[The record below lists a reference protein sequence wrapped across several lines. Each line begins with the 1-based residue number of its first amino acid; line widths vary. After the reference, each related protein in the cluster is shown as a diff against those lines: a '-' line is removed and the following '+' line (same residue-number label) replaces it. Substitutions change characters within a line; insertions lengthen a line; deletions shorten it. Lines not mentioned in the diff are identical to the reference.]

1 MLAAVYTQ
9 AYSSWCCHLTTAIL
23 GCPQVTLS
31 DNVPPLLLQ
40 LLRSV
45 QETLALQTKQHPDMQ
60 QQHPASAV
68 VSSAGADPEQPA
80 ASAAAE
86 DDIADWDPEDADS
99 CDGLDDF
106 LAAADGNS
114 TEKSTVSVS
123 GRQAARQPGSAAS
136 QQEAPLQQ
144 GGCWDWVSDT
154 VFLRPDAL
162 NMHSADSILMQH
174 AKSAIC
180 RHCCNLTCTL

>member
-9 AYSSWCCHLTTAIL
+9 AYSSWCCHLTIAIL

-40 LLRSV
+40 LRRSV
-45 QETLALQTKQHPDMQ
+45 QETLALRGKQHPDTQ

-68 VSSAGADPEQPA
+68 DSSAGADLSQPA

-106 LAAADGNS
+106 LAAADG
-114 TEKSTVSVS
+114 VSMEQSPAPVS

-136 QQEAPLQQ
+136 QQEASLQQ
-144 GGCWDWVSDT
+144 GGAWDWVRYSVASQRST
-154 VFLRPDAL
+154 HAL
-162 NMHSADSILMQH
+162 FRQLIVCDHRKFATQAQL
-174 AKSAIC
+174 
-180 RHCCNLTCTL
+180 